1 MIPTTPTTH
10 DLAAVTNVADADVT
24 LPLAAGVLLVL
35 LAFRRDLALAWLRDI
50 GGALVIILA
59 LKIAFG
65 VMLGVGTAFGI
76 RSPSGHTETASSVY
90 GGLLS
95 LLTGRPWFGT
105 LLAVVIAIFIG
116 VTRLGLG
123 VHSLSDVLVGGLV
136 GIGAVVLLGRSLARR
151 PPSLPGASRLLLLL
165 LTLAVVAGLYGH
177 RSTIEGWLE
186 RVEYHLAVALGVP
199 TWKGE
204 ALYVRSHGGE

>member
-1 MIPTTPTTH
+1 MIPTTPTTP

-35 LAFRRDLALAWLRDI
+35 LAFRRDLASAWLRDI

-151 PPSLPGASRLLLLL
+151 PP
-165 LTLAVVAGLYGH
+165 
-177 RSTIEGWLE
+177 
-186 RVEYHLAVALGVP
+186 
-199 TWKGE
+199 
-204 ALYVRSHGGE
+204 